1 MILLDTHVWVW
12 LVHGDAMLPA
22 GTLAA
27 IELHQTEGIAVGAI
41 SCWEVAK
48 LVERGR
54 HQLPMEVHD
63 WMELALDASGVS
75 VVPLSPDVAV
85 ESTRLPGEFPRDP
98 ADQIIVASSR
108 VHDFPLVTLDQKIR
122 AYAHV
127 RLLEDSRVHDR

>member
-1 MILLDTHVWVW
+1 
-12 LVHGDAMLPA
+12 
-22 GTLAA
+22 
-27 IELHQTEGIAVGAI
+27 
-41 SCWEVAK
+41 
-48 LVERGR
+48 
-54 HQLPMEVHD
+54 MEVHD

-75 VVPLSPDVAV
+75 VVPLSPDIAV
-85 ESTRLPGEFPRDP
+85 ESTRLPGEFHRDP